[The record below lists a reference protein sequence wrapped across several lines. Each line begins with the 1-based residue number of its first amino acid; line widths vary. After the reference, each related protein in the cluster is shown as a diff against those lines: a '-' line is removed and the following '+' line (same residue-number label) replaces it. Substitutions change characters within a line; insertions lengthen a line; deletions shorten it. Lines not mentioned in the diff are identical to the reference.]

1 MSVWVVGGGRGSLRN
16 NSRNPASVCMG
27 CKWRE
32 GVDQSGTQGDVGV
45 IQWVYI
51 LIVAVV
57 TLCQTLENCTEK
69 YRSWPYV
76 NEDNSTNKIAT

>member
-1 MSVWVVGGGRGSLRN
+1 M
-16 NSRNPASVCMG
+16 
-27 CKWRE
+27 
-32 GVDQSGTQGDVGV
+32 DQSGTQGDVGV
-45 IQWVYI
+45 IQWVYL

-76 NEDNSTNKIAT
+76 NEDNSTNKIATWCLLSCMACVWDIMLVLVLFSHA